1 MLITFLYV
9 FFSKNKRILFYANMG
24 MSLKFIL
31 SLLVF
36 ETNRLKINFINMI
49 SNNATINDIILLTK
63 LLTLHPHHSWLYF
76 KKWPNF
82 STHERRIEDIIYIY
96 NNTPQTSP
104 KEKQKKPLKLFK
116 NYKANYT
123 TKYIKI
129 LFLTWWD
136 NHFFLY
142 PINCYCQQKLV
153 PLWRS
158 LYLSWKH

>member
-63 LLTLHPHHSWLYF
+63 LLTFYSHHSWLYF

-82 STHERRIEDIIYIY
+82 STHERRIEDITYIYIYIY

-104 KEKQKKPLKLFK
+104 KEKQKSRWNFLK
-116 NYKANYT
+116 
-123 TKYIKI
+123 IIRQII
-129 LFLTWWD
+129 LHST
-136 NHFFLY
+136 
-142 PINCYCQQKLV
+142 
-153 PLWRS
+153 
-158 LYLSWKH
+158 